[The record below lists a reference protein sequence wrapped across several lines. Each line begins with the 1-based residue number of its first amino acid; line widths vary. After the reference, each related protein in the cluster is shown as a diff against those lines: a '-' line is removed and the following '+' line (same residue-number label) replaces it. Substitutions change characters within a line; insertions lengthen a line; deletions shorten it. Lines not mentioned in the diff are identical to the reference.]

1 MAKQWRSQTQPNIGI
16 SRPSHLTL
24 LSHLTDL
31 VLSSVFPPLSCAAR
45 ICLGSCILAAYRICF
60 VRRAG
65 FIGTRRYVGTWLCT
79 FGRTAYTFFC
89 CPRIFRSL
97 SASSE
102 PVRFIDSYA
111 AASSTAQRKK
121 AGDSTKKGDTQ
132 KKNDKAKT
140 APKHPPANGKKKPAA
155 PPESVPPVGT
165 AQRVNKR
172 KPLLADVDPDASSSD
187 EEEEQPPKKKK
198 RNASPARK
206 QKEAAKKKGKGK
218 AKDKAPQDAWVDQQD
233 PAPEEEENSEI
244 PKKGT
249 IEWHRWNLPKLRAR
263 WTSDQ
268 YKHFKDDIEV
278 VYDDAKQKF
287 YHKFTCKTTGSTHVR
302 PIGFS
307 GGSNLL
313 NHVKTC
319 EASAA
324 SKKGQP
330 IQPKITDKIPR
341 TFRKGMYR
349 FKLLRWVT
357 RRHRP
362 DAIIEDDELI
372 DVFTYL
378 NPDAKPTSRQTLRRD
393 IHEAFKMTREELKKL
408 LEEHEGRFNLIFDCW
423 TAGNGHEF
431 LGVLLSFVH
440 NGKLFVVVLDMIE

>member
-31 VLSSVFPPLSCAAR
+31 VLSSIFPPLSCAAR

-60 VRRAG
+60 VLDVTSVLGCVPLGGRR
-65 FIGTRRYVGTWLCT
+65 TRSSVVRESFVRCL
-79 FGRTAYTFFC
+79 RLL
-89 CPRIFRSL
+89 SL
-97 SASSE
+97 SVLSTPMAK
-102 PVRFIDSYA
+102 

-140 APKHPPANGKKKPAA
+140 APKRPPANGKKKPAA
-155 PPESVPPVGT
+155 PPESMPPVGT
-165 AQRVNKR
+165 VQRVNKR
-172 KPLLADVDPDASSSD
+172 KPLLADVDPDTSSSD

-198 RNASPARK
+198 RSASPTRK

-218 AKDKAPQDAWVDQQD
+218 AKDKAPQDVWVDQQN

-287 YHKFTCKTTGSTHVR
+287 YHKT
-302 PIGFS
+302 
-307 GGSNLL
+307 
-313 NHVKTC
+313 
-319 EASAA
+319 
-324 SKKGQP
+324 KGVG
-330 IQPKITDKIPR
+330 TEN
-341 TFRKGMYR
+341 
-349 FKLLRWVT
+349 
-357 RRHRP
+357 RR
-362 DAIIEDDELI
+362 
-372 DVFTYL
+372 
-378 NPDAKPTSRQTLRRD
+378 
-393 IHEAFKMTREELKKL
+393 REE
-408 LEEHEGRFNLIFDCW
+408 RY
-423 TAGNGHEF
+423 
-431 LGVLLSFVH
+431 
-440 NGKLFVVVLDMIE
+440 